1 MHETP
6 ELRPLAFGPNLP
18 ERFYRGG
25 AGIARFRGIEQAAP
39 NIPEDFI
46 ASTTEVFGG
55 GGIGLSA
62 LDDGTVLRDAV
73 AANPVGFLGQ
83 AHAARFGADPAV
95 LVKMLDTA
103 ERLVVH
109 FHPNGSFARRHLGCS
124 HGKNEAWLITEVI
137 LDPADDS
144 SGHVFLGF
152 TEDVTDEVVRDWMR
166 RQDKAALLGSL
177 NKVPARPGSTF
188 FVPAGVPHAIG
199 AGITMVEVQEPVDL
213 SILLEWE
220 GFDIDGP
227 NEGHLGLG
235 FDTALTGLTR
245 TAWDSAD
252 VAAAMSGRSDDDSPS
267 GVRRLLPPRADEFF
281 RAERVTVGG
290 DVQAVDFE
298 PAFAILVILD
308 GQGEL
313 GFGDG
318 HSMTVA
324 AGCTLLV
331 PYGAGSTRVTG
342 QLTALRSQP
351 PAVDEADPA
360 R

>member
-1 MHETP
+1 MHEAP

-39 NIPEDFI
+39 NIPKDFI

-73 AANPVGFLGQ
+73 AANPVGFLGR

-95 LVKMLDTA
+95 LVKMLDTT

-109 FHPNGSFARRHLGCS
+109 FHPDGSFARRHLGCS

-152 TEDVTDEVVRDWMR
+152 TEDVTDGVVRDWMR
-166 RQDKAALLGSL
+166 RQDKAELLGSL

-252 VAAAMSGRSDDDSPS
+252 VAAMSGHSAAPGCRRLPVSAAQSRPCSSRCSEPKPQTPFSRIWTACCSPAVTGFAAAPVPAPGYRCWSPS
-267 GVRRLLPPRADEFF
+267 GGAPRPCARSSRPGRWPPTPHPRRA
-281 RAERVTVGG
+281 
-290 DVQAVDFE
+290 
-298 PAFAILVILD
+298 
-308 GQGEL
+308 
-313 GFGDG
+313 
-318 HSMTVA
+318 S
-324 AGCTLLV
+324 
-331 PYGAGSTRVTG
+331 
-342 QLTALRSQP
+342 
-351 PAVDEADPA
+351 
-360 R
+360 